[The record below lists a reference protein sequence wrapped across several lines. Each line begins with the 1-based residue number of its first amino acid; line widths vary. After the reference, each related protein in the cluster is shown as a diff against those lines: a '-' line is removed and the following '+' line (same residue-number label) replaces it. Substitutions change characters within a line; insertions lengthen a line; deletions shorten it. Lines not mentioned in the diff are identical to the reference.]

1 MFKKLKESY
10 KQTVD
15 ETQKTLN
22 DNTQL
27 VNGLSRGLLH
37 SILLIISYVFKYCT
51 LMLTS
56 MFVIRSVMDHNP
68 ELAKSLHEFYTILL
82 CVFVLSIIVK
92 IFTLFVVKR
101 GGFTSEARKNILLY
115 IGLWVS
121 FANIISF
128 DKLKTYSYLDLV
140 VLVAISTI
148 IYMVTNFGVNALL
161 LNRFNTDE
169 DEAFNVESYTVSYDH
184 SVLDLNKP
192 YMGVNVKVAHIKT
205 VYTENFS
212 LGFVTTSKSIELHPD
227 EDLIPVKEMY
237 LNDMMDTI
245 DTVYQNLDKLP
256 KINGESKP
264 QKSDDPNHLHSL
276 HFSKVHDV
284 NEDDLKSNDKV
295 VPFKLKRTAANDE
308 NESGDSHDINE

>member
-68 ELAKSLHEFYTILL
+68 ELAKSLHEFYKILL

-169 DEAFNVESYTVSYDH
+169 DEAFSVESYTVSYDH

-227 EDLIPVKEMY
+227 EDLIPVKEIY
-237 LNDMMDTI
+237 LNDMMNTI

-295 VPFKLKRTAANDE
+295 VPFKLKRTATSDE
-308 NESGDSHDINE
+308 NESGESHDTNE